1 MDEDFDNWLENAPVA
16 NLGATG
22 DFEIWLDEA
31 PVVESGGPGT
41 TPTPPRRRA
50 HLV

>member
-1 MDEDFDNWLENAPVA
+1 MRGSEEAPVVT
-16 NLGATG
+16 LGATG
-22 DFEIWLDEA
+22 DFASWLDES

-41 TPTPPRRRA
+41 TPTPTRRRA